1 PAVQPDK
8 RLAVDDVGMVG
19 SAVAGDVET
28 LAEIRLGVLVDR
40 RMAHD
45 LPAERQVADVV
56 LADLEREL
64 FPFGALEKVLGH
76 GEGVV
81 DQMLRHAVIDDDEKP
96 GVFAGASDRA
106 RQRRCR
112 SPPRRRDTRRYRA
125 PECGPGPRPGS

>member
-1 PAVQPDK
+1 
-8 RLAVDDVGMVG
+8 MVG
-19 SAVAGDVET
+19 GAVAGDVEA

-64 FPFGALEKVLGH
+64 FRLGAREKVLGYS
-76 GEGVV
+76 EGVV

-96 GVFAGASDRA
+96 GVFAGASDRT
-106 RQRRCR
+106 RQPRCR
-112 SPPRRRDTRRYRA
+112 S
-125 PECGPGPRPGS
+125 G